1 MRRLE
6 LRLRQHLP
14 GIAPPPPEVRGKP
27 KLSESSGLSGST
39 NVELMVLNVDLSID
53 PITYRWF
60 PLNP

>member
-6 LRLRQHLP
+6 LRLRQRLP
-14 GIAPPPPEVRGKP
+14 GTAPPEVRGKP

-39 NVELMVLNVDLSID
+39 NVELLVLNVDLSIY

>member
-6 LRLRQHLP
+6 LRLRQRLP
-14 GIAPPPPEVRGKP
+14 GTPEVRGKP

-39 NVELMVLNVDLSID
+39 NVELLVLNVDRSIY

>member
-6 LRLRQHLP
+6 LRLRQRLP
-14 GIAPPPPEVRGKP
+14 GTAPPPEVRGKP

-39 NVELMVLNVDLSID
+39 NVELLVLNVDLSIY

-60 PLNP
+60 TLNS